1 MSEPVLDEQELVAQV
16 RAGNED
22 AARALVEYLR
32 PVVLRSVRAH
42 LPQRASETDMV
53 QTVLIKVYAKLDQY
67 SGQGPL
73 THWVSRIAVNTCL
86 NQLQRERVRPELNW
100 SELSEEQQHV
110 VESVA
115 ATEDDLPVSQR
126 YAAREVVQQLMSQLN
141 PQERLVITWMHLE
154 QRSVAEIRQLTGWSV
169 PLIKVRAFRAR
180 HKMRK
185 LLARLLEEKRHESH
199 G

>member
-1 MSEPVLDEQELVAQV
+1 
-16 RAGNED
+16 
-22 AARALVEYLR
+22 
-32 PVVLRSVRAH
+32 
-42 LPQRASETDMV
+42 
-53 QTVLIKVYAKLDQY
+53 
-67 SGQGPL
+67 L
-73 THWVSRIAVNTCL
+73 THWVSRIAVNACL